1 MSESI
6 LDEEEKDYKPKRNKK
21 GQFRKGSSGFP
32 SGRPSG
38 STNKI
43 NKQKIVTAF
52 NKDLLKTLH
61 KILALGDKAAEDGQI
76 ASALK
81 AYSFFAEKGL
91 QVLAQQ
97 DKLAAEM
104 EKLRKKGEEEVDPE
118 DSKVEEAI
126 FEWNRYSDTGTDN

>member
-1 MSESI
+1 MTDEI
-6 LDEEEKDYKPKRNKK
+6 LDDEKNEHKPKR
-21 GQFRKGSSGFP
+21 RKNGTFARGESGNRL
-32 SGRPSG
+32 GRPSG

-61 KILALGDKAAEDGQI
+61 KILDLGDKAAEDGQI

-81 AYSFFAEKGL
+81 AYSFYAEKGL

-97 DKLAAEM
+97 DKLVAEM
-104 EKLRKKGEEEVDPE
+104 EKLRKKEEVDNTETTPE
-118 DSKVEEAI
+118 LEEAI
-126 FEWNRYSDTGTDN
+126 FEFTSFNGTDN

>member
-1 MSESI
+1 MSDDLLE
-6 LDEEEKDYKPKRNKK
+6 DDVKPVKVKRRKDGTFKK
-21 GQFRKGSSGFP
+21 GVSGNVA
-32 SGRPSG
+32 GRPAG
-38 STNKI
+38 KTNKI

-52 NKDLLKTLH
+52 NKDLLGTLH
-61 KILALGDKAAEDGQI
+61 KILALGDKAAADGQL

-104 EKLRKKGEEEVDPE
+104 EKLRKKDESSDDDDSTADVEEV
-118 DSKVEEAI
+118 I
-126 FEWNRYSDTGTDN
+126 FEFNKFNGTDN

>member
-1 MSESI
+1 MSDDLLEDDVKPVKVKRRKNGTFARGESGNR
-6 LDEEEKDYKPKRNKK
+6 L
-21 GQFRKGSSGFP
+21 
-32 SGRPSG
+32 GRPSG

-61 KILALGDKAAEDGQI
+61 KILEIGDKAAEDGQI

-81 AYSFFAEKGL
+81 AYSFYAEKGL

-97 DKLAAEM
+97 DKLAAEF
-104 EKLRKKGEEEVDPE
+104 EKLRKKDE
-118 DSKVEEAI
+118 DSTEESKSDIEEAI
-126 FEWNRYSDTGTDN
+126 FEFNRYNDTGS